1 MSDRRRITGP
11 VNTFAPN
18 IPSYNDNTSSST
30 APSSSSSSSSSS
42 NQVPQFFLKHGLIAN
57 SNGSAYLEIN
67 ETTIIQVSV
76 FGPRPIR
83 GSFIDKASVS
93 VETKFLPHVSQ
104 PQSDIFNDTSNTNPT
119 SSGGRDTSS
128 ASGYRTGMTPIEHKY
143 SSYLETC
150 LLPSI
155 LLSKYPKSTI
165 DLQVSI
171 ITTDARCN
179 GLSGM
184 LWLMQWIVVVSSL
197 AIIDAGIE
205 IRDVVT
211 SGVVK
216 LTSSGQVLIGQDLD
230 DKQGKGD
237 GSDGGVYALVSF
249 MNMKNDEI
257 VGCWFEGGVNDEGM
271 TELQMEKMIDEC
283 CKMSKLI
290 RANFNSYLLK
300 SFN

>member
-11 VNTFAPN
+11 VNTLVPT
-18 IPSYNDNTSSST
+18 IPTPDDNTPST
-30 APSSSSSSSSSS
+30 KVTPTQSATSSSS
-42 NQVPQFFLKHGLIAN
+42 NQVPPFFLKHGLITN

-67 ETTIIQVSV
+67 DTTIIQVSV

-83 GSFIDKASVS
+83 GSFIDKASIS
-93 VETKFLPHVSQ
+93 VETKFLPHVPQ
-104 PQSDIFNDTSNTNPT
+104 PQSDIFNDSNNN
-119 SSGGRDTSS
+119 SNGRDTSN
-128 ASGYRTGMTPIEHKY
+128 ASGYRTGMSPIEHRF
-143 SSYLETC
+143 SSYLESC

-171 ITTDARCN
+171 ISTDPLCR
-179 GLSGM
+179 GLGGM

-216 LTSSGQVLIGQDLD
+216 WTREGEIRIGQDLD
-230 DKQGKGD
+230 YKKEEGGVEH
-237 GSDGGVYALVSF
+237 GVYALVSF
-249 MNMKNDEI
+249 MNLKNDEI
-257 VGCWFEGGVNDEGM
+257 VGCWFEGDGDDDGLSESEV
-271 TELQMEKMIDEC
+271 EKLIDES

-290 RANFNSYLLK
+290 RANLNSYLLK
-300 SFN
+300 SFS

>member
-1 MSDRRRITGP
+1 
-11 VNTFAPN
+11 
-18 IPSYNDNTSSST
+18 
-30 APSSSSSSSSSS
+30 
-42 NQVPQFFLKHGLIAN
+42 
-57 SNGSAYLEIN
+57 
-67 ETTIIQVSV
+67 
-76 FGPRPIR
+76 
-83 GSFIDKASVS
+83 
-93 VETKFLPHVSQ
+93 
-104 PQSDIFNDTSNTNPT
+104 
-119 SSGGRDTSS
+119 
-128 ASGYRTGMTPIEHKY
+128 MTPIEHKY

-155 LLSKYPKSTI
+155 LLLKYPKSTI

-211 SGVVK
+211 RGVVK
-216 LTSSGQVLIGQDLD
+216 LTSRGQVLIGQDLGDKKEKEGGGGESD
-230 DKQGKGD
+230 DD
-237 GSDGGVYALVSF
+237 GVYALVSF

-257 VGCWFEGGVNDEGM
+257 VGCWFEGGVNDEGV
-271 TELQMEKMIDEC
+271 TELQMEKLIDEC

-300 SFN
+300 SLN